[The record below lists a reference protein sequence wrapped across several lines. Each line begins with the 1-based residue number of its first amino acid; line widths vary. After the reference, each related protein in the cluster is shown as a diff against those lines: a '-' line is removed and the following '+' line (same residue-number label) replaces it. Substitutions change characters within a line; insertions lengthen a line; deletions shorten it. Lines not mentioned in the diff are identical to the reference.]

1 MLWWGSTCCWYTRNT
16 RAMERRRWGLV
27 TLPGWTTVRGFSL
40 ARWIISLI
48 MVMMVPA
55 TLAHVAVATGGFE
68 KKIGVRSFH
77 FFCLPSRTRSKSQLL
92 YTKDGE

>member
-1 MLWWGSTCCWYTRNT
+1 
-16 RAMERRRWGLV
+16 
-27 TLPGWTTVRGFSL
+27 
-40 ARWIISLI
+40 

-77 FFCLPSRTRSKSQLL
+77 FFCFPSRTRSKSQLL